1 MSRSCSPKLILLSSL
16 AAFVLAV
23 PVSSAHDAQFP
34 RMVQLAFAPQR
45 LTLGLGITRHAGPQ
59 ATALRAR
66 FDIDT
71 DGRLSESE
79 RGELALWL
87 EEQGRRSLRITLD
100 GEPLQPE
107 VVERKLTL
115 SDEARAGSKD
125 VIQLRVAAVL
135 AIGLRPGAHR
145 IELYD
150 RPEGGRQLVPVRL
163 DLPSGWELS
172 DVLAEGEATPLARAG
187 EYSWQG
193 AFAGRGGTLS
203 FTVEVPARGQPRATE
218 VDSRAARGANESSSQ
233 VGSPSTRSEP

>member
-1 MSRSCSPKLILLSSL
+1 VAFSL
-16 AAFVLAV
+16 AA
-23 PVSSAHDAQFP
+23 PVSWAHDGQFP
-34 RMVQLAFAPQR
+34 RMVQFAFAPQR
-45 LTLGLGITRHAGPQ
+45 LTVGLGITRHAGPQ

-66 FDIDT
+66 FDADT
-71 DGRLSESE
+71 DGRLSEPE
-79 RGELALWL
+79 RGDLALWL
-87 EEQGRRSLRITLD
+87 EEQGRRSLRIILD
-100 GEPLQPE
+100 GEPLHPE

-115 SDEARAGSKD
+115 SDEVLAGSKD

-135 AIGLRPGAHR
+135 AIGLCPGTHR
-145 IELYD
+145 VELHD

-203 FTVEVPARGQPRATE
+203 FTLEVPGRGQLQVGE
-218 VDSRAARGANESSSQ
+218 VDSSTARGANESSPQ

>member
-1 MSRSCSPKLILLSSL
+1 
-16 AAFVLAV
+16 
-23 PVSSAHDAQFP
+23 
-34 RMVQLAFAPQR
+34 LAFAPQR
-45 LTLGLGITRHAGPQ
+45 LTLGLGITRHAGPR
-59 ATALRAR
+59 ATALLAR

-71 DGRLSESE
+71 DGTLSESE
-79 RGELALWL
+79 RDDLALWL
-87 EEQGRRSLRITLD
+87 EEQGLRSLRITLD

-115 SDEARAGSKD
+115 SGEAGAGSKD

-163 DLPSGWELS
+163 DVSSGWALS
-172 DVLAEGEATPLARAG
+172 DVLAEGESTPLARAG

-203 FTVEVPARGQPRATE
+203 FTVEVPVRGRPRATE
-218 VDSRAARGANESSSQ
+218 VDSRAARGALESSPQ
-233 VGSPSTRSEP
+233 VESPSTRSEP